1 MKMYIAPGGMDV
13 ARYLRKVR
21 AAPFWTLA
29 AREWHR
35 LYAPWV
41 PMDTGALLNNVSFAP
56 GQVTHHVP
64 YARRVYGGEGMNF
77 RRDKHPL
84 AAPRWDLA
92 AAKAQKPA
100 LIRALQ
106 AYVDGGGLELKR

>member
-1 MKMYIAPGGMDV
+1 MCP
-13 ARYLRKVR
+13 
-21 AAPFWTLA
+21 T
-29 AREWHR
+29 
-35 LYAPWV
+35 
-41 PMDTGALLNNVSFAP
+41 
-56 GQVTHHVP
+56 
-64 YARRVYGGEGMNF
+64 RRVYGGEGMNF